1 MPLLEIK
8 NLSKSYTNVD
18 ALKKMD
24 ISVNAG
30 EVVALLGKNGA
41 GKTTLLNCIAG
52 NIYPTG
58 GNIMY
63 KGETLLQKE
72 SKLNE
77 FGILIE
83 PTFIPYMNAYDNL
96 SILLKAAG
104 VKSVKKNVEDMLK
117 LVGLENKKK
126 EKTKAF
132 SFGMRQRL
140 GLAQALLNEPQF
152 LILDEPFV
160 GLDPIGKTI
169 FKNIIL
175 QKAREEKVGI
185 FFSSHDLEDVEE
197 ICDRI
202 VLIDNGKKKYDG
214 VMEYDKKYILK
225 CDNSI
230 DEDTKR
236 ILFDCNIKGKDV
248 IVDQAK
254 ELGSVF
260 TKLDEVGINVIDL
273 EIKQRSLYDF
283 FNQEGGEECENV
295 HITNH

>member
-1 MPLLEIK
+1 MPLLEVK
-8 NLSKSYTNVD
+8 NLSKSYANVD
-18 ALKKMD
+18 ALIKMD
-24 ISVNAG
+24 ISVNVG
-30 EVVALLGKNGA
+30 EIVALIGKNGA

-58 GNIMY
+58 GNILY

-83 PTFIPYMNAYDNL
+83 PTFIPYMNAADNL

-104 VKSVKKNVEDMLK
+104 VKSVKKNVEDILK

-132 SFGMRQRL
+132 SFGMCQRL

-160 GLDPIGKTI
+160 GLDPTGKAI
-169 FKNIIL
+169 LKNIIL

-185 FFSSHDLEDVEE
+185 LFSSHDLEDVEE
-197 ICDRI
+197 ICDRV
-202 VLIDNGKKKYDG
+202 VLIENGRKKYDG
-214 VMEYDKKYILK
+214 VMDYDKKYILK
-225 CDNSI
+225 CDKNI

-236 ILFDCNIKGKDV
+236 ILLNCNIKGKEV
-248 IVDQAK
+248 IVDHAK
-254 ELGSVF
+254 ELGIIF
-260 TKLDEVGINVIDL
+260 KKLDEVGINVIDL

-283 FNQEGGEECENV
+283 FKQEGGE
-295 HITNH
+295 

>member
-1 MPLLEIK
+1 MPLLEVK
-8 NLSKSYTNVD
+8 NLSKSYANVD
-18 ALKKMD
+18 ALIKMD
-24 ISVNAG
+24 ISVSVG
-30 EVVALLGKNGA
+30 EIVALIGKNGA

-58 GNIMY
+58 GNILY

-83 PTFIPYMNAYDNL
+83 PTFIPYMNAADNL

-104 VKSVKKNVEDMLK
+104 VKSVKKNVEDILK

-132 SFGMRQRL
+132 SFGMCQRL

-160 GLDPIGKTI
+160 GLDPTGKAI
-169 FKNIIL
+169 LKNIIL

-185 FFSSHDLEDVEE
+185 LFSSHDLEDVEE
-197 ICDRI
+197 ICDRV
-202 VLIDNGKKKYDG
+202 VLIENGRKKYDG
-214 VMEYDKKYILK
+214 VMDYDKKYILK
-225 CDNSI
+225 CDKNI

-236 ILFDCNIKGKDV
+236 ILLNCNIKGKEV
-248 IVDQAK
+248 IVDHAK
-254 ELGSVF
+254 ELGIIF
-260 TKLDEVGINVIDL
+260 KKLDEVGINVIDL

-283 FNQEGGEECENV
+283 FKQEGGE
-295 HITNH
+295 